1 MYFSKKDEITD
12 KGKKVKNIEKYCLNK
27 NAGKDLYYIGK
38 CSLSLLL
45 LFRNK
50 IIIQLIFLLGLGKK

>member
-27 NAGKDLYYIGK
+27 NAGKDLYYREMQPIT
-38 CSLSLLL
+38 
-45 LFRNK
+45 FAF
-50 IIIQLIFLLGLGKK
+50 I